1 MPGEKMILA
10 SNPHWFYF
18 WKQVAAGAGVIGL
31 LLLLWSS
38 TSDWLNTII
47 GWVTLIA
54 FIVLLLD
61 LVYEFVQWKTTRFAI
76 TDQRVAYQSGIFRR
90 RGVSIPLNRINNVN
104 FDQSMIA
111 RMLNN
116 GVVTIESAG
125 ETGDSVFENIP
136 DPERVRTLIF
146 AQVEADE
153 QRDSDRDAAALAKA
167 MREHNGRTPRRRA
180 RRHRNASPQ
189 LEDMKEQGLSTT
201 PSTPPS
207 VSRSSTNSDHAWG
220 QTPGVIDAAQR
231 VDERNE
237 RIDVVVG
244 DLDRQAM
251 KPRRAMWKPASSAS
265 KNSNSFHRSSA

>member
-1 MPGEKMILA
+1 MTGSAIDLMPGEKMILA

-31 LLLLWSS
+31 LLLL
-38 TSDWLNTII
+38 TLFDADWLNSIIWWVVILAVVVLVLDTIFE
-47 GWVTLIA
+47 L
-54 FIVLLLD
+54 
-61 LVYEFVQWKTTRFAI
+61 VQWKTTKFAI
-76 TDQRVAYQSGIFRR
+76 TDQRVAYQSGMVRR

-104 FDQSMIA
+104 FNQSMIA

-167 MREHNGRTPRRRA
+167 MQNQMPAPPVGAPGK
-180 RRHRNASPQ
+180 SPQ
-189 LEDMKEQGLSTT
+189 ERLAALDDLRAQGL
-201 PSTPPS
+201 
-207 VSRSSTNSDHAWG
+207 VD
-220 QTPGVIDAAQR
+220 DA
-231 VDERNE
+231 EY
-237 RIDVVVG
+237 
-244 DLDRQAM
+244 
-251 KPRRAMWKPASSAS
+251 AS
-265 KNSNSFHRSSA
+265 KRQQILDEL